1 MQAEPRHI
9 VDELIEERAQ
19 HLMQHPRL
27 WRGIK
32 RWGYPLLGYEKAI
45 DAVDSVHGMG
55 GYEIFDWLSETLA
68 LHVDSPGVE
77 NIPKKGLA
85 FMMPNH
91 PAGMADGVAVYDAV
105 RRVRED
111 VVFFANRDCIRVA
124 PGLSDIIIPVEWR
137 TDQRDIARNRETV
150 RAMASA
156 FHQEK
161 LVVIFPAGRMS
172 RLTMGGLREQPWF
185 DSGVSLALKY
195 RAPIVPMHINARSSL
210 LFYALHFINTELKDM
225 TLFRELLEKAGYHY
239 KLTTGEAFVPDGDAA
254 QINRA
259 LQSFVEDDLSQG
271 KTTFHF
277 EEPDTEALPSQS

>member
-1 MQAEPRHI
+1 MQAEQRHI

-27 WRGIK
+27 WQGIK

-45 DAVDSVHGMG
+45 DAVDSVRGMG
-55 GYEIFDWLSETLA
+55 GYEIFDWLSDTLA
-68 LHVDSPGVE
+68 LRVDSPGIE
-77 NIPKKGLA
+77 HIPESGLA

-105 RRVRED
+105 KRVRED

-124 PGLSDIIIPVEWR
+124 PGLADIIIPVEWR

-172 RLTMGGLREQPWF
+172 RLTASGLREQPWF

-195 RAPIVPMHINARSSL
+195 SAPIVPMHIDARSSL

-239 KLTTGEAFVPDGDAA
+239 KLSVGEAFVPDGDAA
-254 QINRA
+254 LINRA
-259 LQSFVEDDLSQG
+259 LQQFVEDDLSKG
-271 KTTFHF
+271 KTTFCF
-277 EEPDTEALPSQS
+277 NEPDTQALPSQG